1 LRAAREKTMQARFEV
16 GFSDGLP
23 KSGDAPEK
31 MTEQLTRF
39 ATGSA
44 YVEATAEAKS

>member
-1 LRAAREKTMQARFEV
+1 MQARFEIE
-16 GFSDGLP
+16 FADGLP
-23 KSGDAPEK
+23 LSGDGPEK

-44 YVEATAEAKS
+44 YVEAIAEAKV